1 MPYLSWWWLLVSGGA
16 EDRTQDRPPTR
27 ASDSF
32 DAHDRVNSPAAY
44 ELHCRATAESAVYG
58 HPGFVPAAFLD
69 GLDDATAV
77 AVAELCSAEVWE
89 PTVGGY
95 RILDRN
101 AVQRCL
107 DLACLLRWEQACMW
121 ARIREQEDA

>member
-1 MPYLSWWWLLVSGGA
+1 MPYLSWWWLLVSGGGA
-16 EDRTQDRPPTR
+16 EGREPDRPAKR

-32 DAHDRVNSPAAY
+32 DARDRVNSPAAY

-58 HPGFVPAAFLD
+58 HPGFVPGTFLD
-69 GLDDATAV
+69 GLDDGIAV
-77 AVAELCSAEVWE
+77 AVADLCSAEVWE

-95 RILDRN
+95 RILDRD

-107 DLACLLRWEQACMW
+107 DLACLLRWEEARMW
-121 ARIREQEDA
+121 ARIRER